1 MKVKYDNCYL
11 WQKTPIEIEI
21 DADLARY
28 FINGIERDVIEC
40 AKEGKFETAADLII
54 ARAELNYALEKYDEH
69 LKKENKKSK
78 EPDGEDE

>member
-28 FINGIERDVIEC
+28 FINSIERDVIEC
-40 AKEGKFETAADLII
+40 AKEGKFETVADLII
-54 ARAELNYALEKYDEH
+54 AGAELNYALKKYDEQ
-69 LKKENKKSK
+69 LKKENKESK